1 MKKYIYIMCMKEGEE
16 ENELKENKQIKYLSK
31 HCLFGRTKHL
41 SFSTG
46 IHIMR
51 SIKPLHNLVSL

>member
-1 MKKYIYIMCMKEGEE
+1 MKEGEE

-31 HCLFGRTKHL
+31 YCLFVRTKHL
-41 SFSTG
+41 SFSIT
-46 IHIMR
+46 IYIMR

>member
-1 MKKYIYIMCMKEGEE
+1 MCMKEGEE

-31 HCLFGRTKHL
+31 HCLFVRTKHL
-41 SFSTG
+41 SFSTT
-46 IHIMR
+46 IYIMR